1 VKESFMIDR
10 KPIVLITG
18 ATAGIGRHAALYLAE
33 RGFHVIA
40 TGRNGES
47 LASLAREAAAAGLLT
62 PLRLD
67 VTDATSIASAVDA
80 VDRLSGGQGI
90 DVLVNNAGYGDIAPL
105 EMVSDADLR
114 ANYDTNVF
122 GLMAVT
128 RAFLPAM
135 RRRGKGRIIN
145 VSSLGGTVTLPL
157 YGAYNSTKYAVESL
171 SDALR
176 MELRPFGIE
185 VSIIEPGPIR
195 THFTTTSIEASS
207 KYVAADSPYRQIVAH
222 FAGLARRADESAP
235 GPKVVSKAI
244 YHAASSRRPR
254 ARYKVPLLARV
265 GVAFL
270 RAMPTRL
277 ADALMRRVV
286 RIDRKHLASVPP
298 PAGELGAGTG
308 HA

>member
-1 VKESFMIDR
+1 MIDR

-18 ATAGIGRHAALYLAE
+18 ATGGIGRDAALYLAG

-40 TGRNGES
+40 TGRSGES
-47 LASLAREAAAAGLLT
+47 LAGLAREAAAVGLFT
-62 PLRLD
+62 PLPLD
-67 VTDATSIASAVDA
+67 VTDAASIASAAEA
-80 VDRLSGGQGI
+80 VDRLTNGQGI

-114 ANYDTNVF
+114 ANYETNVF

-157 YGAYNSTKYAVESL
+157 FGAYNSTKYALESL

-176 MELRPFGIE
+176 IELRPFGIE

-195 THFTTTSIEASS
+195 TRFTASSIEAST
-207 KYVAADSPYRQIVAH
+207 KYEAPDSPYRYVVAH
-222 FAGLARRADESAP
+222 LARLARRTDESAP
-235 GPKVVSKAI
+235 GPRVVSKAI
-244 YHAASSRRPR
+244 HHAASSRRPR
-254 ARYKVPLLARV
+254 ARYKVPLRARI

-270 RAMPTRL
+270 RALPTR
-277 ADALMRRVV
+277 
-286 RIDRKHLASVPP
+286 
-298 PAGELGAGTG
+298 
-308 HA
+308 